1 MFAKLKD
8 FIVKNKLYV
17 GIGSGALVLCV
28 AVGIV
33 LRVWAAAVSPY

>member
-17 GIGSGALVLCV
+17 GIGSGALVLQLV
-28 AVGIV
+28 LF